1 MEKARLQTL
10 HCHTRNSDG
19 VLTHKEVLDVCAQ
32 NGVGVVAFTDH
43 DTLPN
48 NKQITE
54 LKRINHVTKYIW
66 GIEVTSGY
74 PKEVTEGEPH
84 MFHIVG
90 LFTDP
95 TNKDLAGFCREM
107 HSIRLSRLKLKI
119 DEFNKLGFKVSLD
132 EVLATVTDNGIPTS
146 LNLVNVLISN
156 KENKPLIEKYV
167 KRMRELSKNDGKVEL
182 LYKEMITDDRGDKQK
197 YFNMF
202 MRDES
207 PLKIELPE
215 HQLPDMDSIVSLI
228 RNAQGLAV
236 LAHWSFEREN
246 FGRGIL
252 EQICKEKRID
262 GLETVYDL
270 FLLDSP
276 LWSEKFKT
284 DRVFLR
290 KIAKKYNLF
299 TSGGVDVH
307 KTTDFSLFSSRK
319 DYNRE
324 TVGMVEKIIHGWN
337 PSLPN
342 SSL

>member
-1 MEKARLQTL
+1 MEKALLQTL
-10 HCHTRNSDG
+10 HCHTQNSDG
-19 VLTHKEVLDVCAQ
+19 TLTHKEVLDACAQ

-54 LKRINHVTKYIW
+54 LRRINHVTKYIW

-74 PKEVTEGEPH
+74 PKEVTDGKPH

-95 TNKDLAGFCREM
+95 TNKDLAGFCQEM

-156 KENKPLIEKYV
+156 KENKPVIERYV
-167 KRMRELSKNDGKVEL
+167 KRMKELSKKDGKVGL
-182 LYKEMITDDRGDKQK
+182 LYEEMIIDDRSDKQK
-197 YFNMF
+197 YFNTF

-207 PLKIELPE
+207 PLKMELPE
-215 HQLPDMDSIVSLI
+215 HKLPDMDSIVSLI

-270 FLLDSP
+270 FLLDNH

-284 DRVFLR
+284 DRAFLR
-290 KIAKKYNLF
+290 SLAKKYNLF
-299 TSGGVDVH
+299 ESGGVDAH
-307 KTTDFSLFSSRK
+307 RNEDFNLFSSRK

-324 TVGMVEKIIHGWN
+324 TVGLVEKIIHGWN
-337 PSLPN
+337 PSLSN